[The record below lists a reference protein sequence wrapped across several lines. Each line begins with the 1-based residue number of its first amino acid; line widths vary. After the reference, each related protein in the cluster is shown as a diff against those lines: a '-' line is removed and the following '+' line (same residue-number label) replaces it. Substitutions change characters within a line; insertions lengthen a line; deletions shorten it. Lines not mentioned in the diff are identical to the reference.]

1 MVEKWVGSNSGL
13 AHTSWWA
20 GIRSYKQEEASCS
33 GDLQTKKAV
42 RHVIL
47 VRDNIFPSFLLQE
60 SKCTAAAQKLDI
72 EKTVFIRW
80 QLHDVLVAST
90 QWMSLFPCVGFPT
103 FSVQQVS
110 SLPVSL

>member
-72 EKTVFIRW
+72 DKTVFIRR
-80 QLHDVLVAST
+80 QLHDVLVSST
-90 QWMSLFPCVGFPT
+90 Q
-103 FSVQQVS
+103 
-110 SLPVSL
+110 